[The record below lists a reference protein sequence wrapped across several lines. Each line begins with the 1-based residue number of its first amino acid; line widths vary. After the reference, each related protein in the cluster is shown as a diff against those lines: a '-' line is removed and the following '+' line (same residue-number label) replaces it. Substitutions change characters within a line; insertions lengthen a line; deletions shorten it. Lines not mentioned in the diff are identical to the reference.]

1 MVQARRN
8 SALVT
13 ALALGLAGLSAT
25 PSAASSAAA
34 PAVSTQTISVRV
46 PTLPGSPVSFT
57 TSDGWTLSAQYRPA
71 EHGKLT
77 LVLVPG
83 VGERRDVWSDLAHAL
98 ARAGY
103 GVLTLDLRG
112 QGGSTMGPD
121 GKTASW
127 RQFSDVRDGN
137 DFLAMGNDV
146 AAAAVYLSSVA
157 GVSVSS
163 IGFVGNGLGATL
175 AVRYAAVHPEI
186 PLTALLSPTLNGENV
201 PIISALRA
209 YGSRPILIAYSLS
222 DRRVANAAP
231 LIFAVAKL
239 SAGAA
244 NATLVTTHLP
254 ADYLFDRSVSDRIL
268 NWIETAP
275 QAAQA
280 AAVAAS
286 TAAATGQIQIS
297 TPSAA
302 APPAA
307 FPAPSL

>member
-1 MVQARRN
+1 GNARR
-8 SALVT
+8 
-13 ALALGLAGLSAT
+13 
-25 PSAASSAAA
+25 AARLRDNRGKASGV
-34 PAVSTQTISVRV
+34 PG
-46 PTLPGSPVSFT
+46 PTLPGFPVSFP
-57 TSDGWTLSAQYRPA
+57 TSDGWTISAQYRPA
-71 EHGKLT
+71 KKGLLT
-77 LVLVPG
+77 LVLIPG

-98 ARAGY
+98 VRAGY
-103 GVLTLDLRG
+103 GTLILDLRG
-112 QGGSTMGPD
+112 QGASTLGPD
-121 GKTASW
+121 GKPVSW

-137 DFLAMGNDV
+137 DFLGMSNDV
-146 AAAAVYLSSVA
+146 AAAAVYLSSSA
-157 GVSVSS
+157 GVSISS
-163 IGFVGNGLGATL
+163 VGFVGNGLGASL
-175 AVRYAAVHPEI
+175 AVRYAAVHPEV

-244 NATLVTTHLP
+244 NATLVATHLP
-254 ADYLFDRSVSDRIL
+254 ANYLFDRSTSDRIL

-286 TAAATGQIQIS
+286 TAAAAGQVEIS
-297 TPSAA
+297 SPSAD
-302 APPAA
+302 APPASL
-307 FPAPSL
+307 PAPSL